1 MDTKIIINCAM
12 SADGKI
18 ALPNRK
24 QIRLSNEEDAKR
36 VNNLR
41 KECDAI
47 LVGIGTIIE
56 DNPKLT
62 IKNNTDLSK
71 NPIRIVLDTNC
82 RTPFD
87 SNVLNNEA
95 KTIIAVGNHCK
106 INQLKK
112 SEIIKCGNKQID
124 IKKLIGE
131 LSKKGIGK
139 LLVEGGETV
148 LWSFLNQNLFHEI
161 NIFIASRIIGGK
173 ETPTM
178 AGGEGFNTKLDT
190 LKLSLK
196 NAEIL
201 GNGVLLTYCKI

>member
-1 MDTKIIINCAM
+1 M

-24 QIRLSNEEDAKR
+24 QIRLSNDEDAKR
-36 VNNLR
+36 VDDLR

-62 IKNNTDLSK
+62 IKNNTKLSK

-82 RTPFD
+82 RTPLD

-124 IKKLIGE
+124 IKKLIEE
-131 LSKKGIGK
+131 LSKKGIEK

-196 NAEIL
+196 NA
-201 GNGVLLTYCKI
+201 

>member
-1 MDTKIIINCAM
+1 M

-24 QIRLSNEEDAKR
+24 QIRLSNDEDAKR
-36 VNNLR
+36 VNDLR
-41 KECDAI
+41 KDCDAI

-62 IKNNTDLSK
+62 VKNNTNLSR

-95 KTIIAVGNHCK
+95 KTIIAVGNQCK
-106 INQLKK
+106 VDNLRD

-124 IKKLIGE
+124 IRKLTE
-131 LSKKGIGK
+131 KLSKKGIKK

-161 NIFIASRIIGGK
+161 NIFISSTIIGGK

-190 LKLSLK
+190 LKISLK
-196 NAEIL
+196 SAEKL
-201 GNGVLLTYCKI
+201 GNGVLLTYSKI

>member
-1 MDTKIIINCAM
+1 M

-24 QIRLSNEEDAKR
+24 QIRLSNDEDAKR
-36 VNNLR
+36 VDNLR

-62 IKNNTDLSK
+62 IKNNTSLSK

-82 RTPFD
+82 RTPLD

-124 IKKLIGE
+124 IKKLIEE
-131 LSKKGIGK
+131 LSKKGIEK

-173 ETPTM
+173 ETPT
-178 AGGEGFNTKLDT
+178 
-190 LKLSLK
+190 
-196 NAEIL
+196 
-201 GNGVLLTYCKI
+201 

>member
-1 MDTKIIINCAM
+1 M

-24 QIRLSNEEDAKR
+24 QIRLSNDEDAKR
-36 VNNLR
+36 VNDLR
-41 KECDAI
+41 KDCDAI

-62 IKNNTDLSK
+62 VKNNTPLSR
-71 NPIRIVLDTNC
+71 NPIRIILDTNG
-82 RTPFD
+82 RTPLN

-95 KTIIAVGNHCK
+95 KTIIAVGNQCK
-106 INQLKK
+106 VDNLRD

-124 IKKLIGE
+124 IRKLTE
-131 LSKKGIGK
+131 KLSKKGIKK

-161 NIFIASRIIGGK
+161 NIFISSTIIGGK

-178 AGGEGFNTKLDT
+178 AGGDGFNTKLDT
-190 LKLSLK
+190 LKISLK
-196 NAEIL
+196 SAEKL
-201 GNGVLLTYCKI
+201 GNGVLLTYSKI

>member
-1 MDTKIIINCAM
+1 M

-24 QIRLSNEEDAKR
+24 QIRLSNDEDAKR
-36 VNNLR
+36 VNDLR
-41 KECDAI
+41 KDSDAI

-62 IKNNTDLSK
+62 IKNNTNLSR
-71 NPIRIVLDTNC
+71 NPIRIILDTNC

-87 SNVLNNEA
+87 SNVLNNEG
-95 KTIIAVGNHCK
+95 KTIIAVGNQCK
-106 INQLKK
+106 VDQLRD

-124 IKKLIGE
+124 IRKLTE
-131 LSKKGIGK
+131 KLSKKGIKK

-161 NIFIASRIIGGK
+161 NIFISSTIIGGK

-190 LKLSLK
+190 LKISLK
-196 NAEIL
+196 SAEKL
-201 GNGVLLTYCKI
+201 GNGVLLTYSKI